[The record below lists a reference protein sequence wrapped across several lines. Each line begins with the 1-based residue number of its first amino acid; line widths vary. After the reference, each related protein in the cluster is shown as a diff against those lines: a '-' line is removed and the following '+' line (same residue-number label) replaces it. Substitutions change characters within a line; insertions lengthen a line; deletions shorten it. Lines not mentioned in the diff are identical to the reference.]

1 MDDDPEAGTE
11 KAECTEGRE
20 AETGGD
26 GLSGG
31 NGRDNL
37 RRKTCADVTENS
49 LKLMK
54 DNNPKSQR
62 MSKSRHITMKLE
74 EKRSK
79 EKILTSARGKKLMFK
94 GRTVRQLT
102 NFSSEQEKP

>member
-1 MDDDPEAGTE
+1 MTQKRAQRRQNAE
-11 KAECTEGRE
+11 KGRE

-31 NGRDNL
+31 KGRDSL
-37 RRKTCADVTENS
+37 RRKTCADVAENS
-49 LKLMK
+49 LKLTK
-54 DNNPKSQR
+54 DNNPKSQC

-79 EKILTSARGKKLMFK
+79 EKILISARGKKLMFE